1 VRIVA
6 IDASPSRGVVSL
18 TVEAAARSAERA
30 EATVHRVRLAELK
43 ILSCT
48 GCGMCRYGDG
58 CKITDDLPG
67 VAQLIAEADGVI
79 IGLPAYFSH
88 PDPALQAMLERLR
101 RFFPRDRQ
109 LVLPGL
115 DTLDGPGSRGTHSA
129 KRAVIITAS
138 RAPEPLATFFGY
150 TTGPI
155 RELRNALGA
164 GGIRTVGSLALTGG
178 WLRESFDQC
187 EREKATSLGRMLAG
201 RV

>member
-1 VRIVA
+1 MRIVA

-30 EATVHRVRLAELK
+30 EAAVERVRLAELK

-48 GCGMCRYGDG
+48 GCGMCRYGEG
-58 CKITDDLPG
+58 CKIADDLP
-67 VAQLIAEADGVI
+67 ALAEQIAGADGVI
-79 IGLPAYFSH
+79 IGLPAYFRR
-88 PDPALQAMLERLR
+88 PDPALQRMLERLR
-101 RFFPRDRQ
+101 RFFPHDGQ
-109 LVLPGL
+109 MALPGL
-115 DTLDGPGSRGTHSA
+115 EAQGDWGSPGAQSA

-155 RELRNALGA
+155 RELRTTLGA

-178 WLRESFDQC
+178 WLRESFDEW
-187 EREKATSLGRMLAG
+187 ERDRATSLGRMLAG

>member
-1 VRIVA
+1 MRIVA

-18 TVEAAARSAERA
+18 TVEAAARSAEKA
-30 EATVHRVRLAELK
+30 EAIVHRVRLAELK
-43 ILSCT
+43 VLTCT

-58 CKITDDLPG
+58 CKITDDLPAL
-67 VAQLIAEADGVI
+67 AQQIAEADGVI
-79 IGLPAYFSH
+79 LGLPAYFRR

-115 DTLDGPGSRGTHSA
+115 GTRDRSESSGIISA

-155 RELRNALGA
+155 RELRSALGA

-178 WLRESFDQC
+178 WLRESFDEC
-187 EREKATSLGRMLAG
+187 ERDKATSLGRMLAG
-201 RV
+201 RM